1 MTFAIRLEFDG
12 DPGDPDEPIRGRLVG
27 ADGGSR
33 AFDGWLRLLAE
44 LEDAVRSRSV
54 APAAGREPHRA

>member
-1 MTFAIRLEFDG
+1 MTFAIRIEFDG
-12 DPGDPDEPIRGRLVG
+12 DAGDPDDPIRGRLVG
-27 ADGGSR
+27 ADGRSR